1 MCPDD
6 AADLFRYDLFTKQ
19 CEKFGTFSFVVAQP
33 FKLPIAGFN
42 TNDFIPDQWSALS
55 N

>member
-19 CEKFGTFSFVVAQP
+19 REKFGTFSFVVAQP
-33 FKLPIAGFN
+33 FKLPVAEV
-42 TNDFIPDQWSALS
+42 
-55 N
+55 